1 MKKIVLTGFMGT
13 GKTAIGRLL
22 AERLGLPFLDL
33 DELIEQ
39 ETGRTIKEI
48 FAREGEPAFRCL
60 ERELIRRLAPV
71 EDCILATG
79 GGAVL
84 DPENVKNL
92 KAHGVLI
99 GLTAKPEAI
108 LARVGK
114 GDERPLLSGH
124 DRFARIQAL
133 LKARAP
139 FYQQADFT
147 LDTTD
152 LSVEEAVLRL
162 IDLLQI
168 RPQTL
173 DFNPKGFQV

>member
-22 AERLGLPFLDL
+22 AERLGLSFLDL
-33 DELIEQ
+33 DELIEK
-39 ETGRTIKEI
+39 EAGRTIREI
-48 FAREGEPAFRCL
+48 FAQEGEPAFRHL
-60 ERELIRRLAPV
+60 ERELIRRLVPF
-71 EDCILATG
+71 EDCVLATG

-84 DPENVKNL
+84 DPENLENL

-99 GLTAKPEAI
+99 CLKATPEAI
-108 LARVGK
+108 LARVGE
-114 GDERPLLSGH
+114 GDERPLLYGH
-124 DRFARIQAL
+124 DRLTRIQEL

-139 FYQQADFT
+139 FYEKADFT

-162 IDLLQI
+162 IELLQS
-168 RPQTL
+168 RWRSL
-173 DFNPKGFQV
+173 RSS